1 MSKDIVTDP
10 ANHTTNPNLVLAI
23 CCLSVLIV
31 GMDVTVMNVAL
42 PTIQKELHARLAGL
56 QWILD
61 AYTLVVASFLMLAG
75 AASDRF
81 GRRRVFQIGLGVF
94 TVGSL
99 LCSRASTIEQLI
111 GFRALQGFGASMLNP
126 VALSLIANAFP
137 EAKARA
143 RAVGIWG
150 AVAGVSLGVGPLIGG
165 ALTET
170 IGWRSIFWINVPIG
184 IAAALLTARFVP
196 ESKALRARA
205 FDPVGQALILTGL
218 ATLTFA
224 VIEGPHQGWGSGLI
238 LGLFVIAAL
247 ALFAFVLYEPR
258 RLDPLLDLRF
268 FESVPFS
275 SATVLALSAFSCF
288 SGFLFLNAL
297 YLEQVRGFSAFHT
310 GLFTLPLAIAMIVCA
325 PWSGRLVGSF
335 GTRPSLVAAGI
346 AFLVSTLMLT
356 GLTQQ
361 TSPGWLLAAYA
372 LFGVGL
378 GMVNPAITDS
388 AVAGM
393 PLSQAG
399 VAAAIASTSRQV
411 GAAIG
416 VAVSGTVVA
425 VSNAHGTDFTTATHA
440 IWWVMTACGAAVFIL
455 GFAANTSWARAST
468 GRVMHLLEGT
478 Q

>member
-1 MSKDIVTDP
+1 MSKDAVTDP
-10 ANHTTNPNLVLAI
+10 AKHATNPNLVLAI

-31 GMDVTVMNVAL
+31 GMDVTVVNVAL
-42 PTIQKELHARLAGL
+42 PAIQKELHARLAGL
-56 QWILD
+56 QWTLD

-75 AASDRF
+75 SVSDRF

-205 FDPVGQALILTGL
+205 FDPVGQALVLTGL

-361 TSPGWLLAAYA
+361 TSPGWLLAAYT

-425 VSNAHGTDFTTATHA
+425 VSNAHGSDFTTATHA
-440 IWWVMTACGAAVFIL
+440 IWWLMTACGAAVFIL
-455 GFAANTSWARAST
+455 GFAANTNWARAST

-478 Q
+478 

>member
-1 MSKDIVTDP
+1 MPKDAVTDP
-10 ANHTTNPNLVLAI
+10 AKHATNPNLVLAI
-23 CCLSVLIV
+23 CCLSLLIV
-31 GMDVTVMNVAL
+31 GMDVTVVNVAL
-42 PTIQKELHARLAGL
+42 PAIQKELHARLAGL

-75 AASDRF
+75 SVSDRF

-99 LCSRASTIEQLI
+99 LCSRAATIEQLI

-126 VALSLIANAFP
+126 VALSLIANEFP

-150 AVAGVSLGVGPLIGG
+150 AVFGVSLGVGPLIGG

-205 FDPVGQALILTGL
+205 FDPVGQALVLTGL

-224 VIEGPHQGWGSGLI
+224 VIEGPYQDWGSGLI

-258 RLDPLLDLRF
+258 RLDPLLDVRF
-268 FESVPFS
+268 FRSVPFF

-346 AFLVSTLMLT
+346 GFLVSTLMLT

-361 TSPGWLLAAYA
+361 TLPGWLLVAYA

-425 VSNAHGTDFTTATHA
+425 VSNARGTDFTTATHA
-440 IWWVMTACGAAVFIL
+440 IWWLMTACSGAVLVL
-455 GFAANTSWARAST
+455 GFAANTSWAQAST
-468 GRVMHLLEGT
+468 IRVMHLLEET

>member
-1 MSKDIVTDP
+1 
-10 ANHTTNPNLVLAI
+10 
-23 CCLSVLIV
+23 
-31 GMDVTVMNVAL
+31 
-42 PTIQKELHARLAGL
+42 
-56 QWILD
+56 
-61 AYTLVVASFLMLAG
+61 
-75 AASDRF
+75 
-81 GRRRVFQIGLGVF
+81 
-94 TVGSL
+94 
-99 LCSRASTIEQLI
+99 
-111 GFRALQGFGASMLNP
+111 
-126 VALSLIANAFP
+126 
-137 EAKARA
+137 
-143 RAVGIWG
+143 
-150 AVAGVSLGVGPLIGG
+150 VAGVSLGVGPLIGG

-205 FDPVGQALILTGL
+205 FDPVGQALVLTGL

-361 TSPGWLLAAYA
+361 TSPGWLLAAYT

-440 IWWVMTACGAAVFIL
+440 IWWLMTACGAAVFIL
-455 GFAANTSWARAST
+455 GFAANTNWARAST